1 MNSPEVQKYLLYHF
15 RGINMGHYTLFYIGQ
30 NLEQINRYNHCK
42 SEAYQRVWDYTWVW
56 RGSRMGNG
64 MHLGVGVEG

>member
-1 MNSPEVQKYLLYHF
+1 
-15 RGINMGHYTLFYIGQ
+15 MGHYTYTYIGQ